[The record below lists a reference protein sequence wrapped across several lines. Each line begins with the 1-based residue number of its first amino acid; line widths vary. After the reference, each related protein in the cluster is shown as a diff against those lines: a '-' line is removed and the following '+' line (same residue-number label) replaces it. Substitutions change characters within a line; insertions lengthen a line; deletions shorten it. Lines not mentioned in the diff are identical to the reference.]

1 MLKFQKNLLNK
12 GNCMKIYIV
21 DDDISV
27 IKMLE
32 EIVVDEVLGVLIG
45 SSMSSKKAIEEIPVV
60 KPDIV
65 LIDLLMPEIDGM
77 TVVETLKEK
86 GCSPKFIMIS
96 QVSSKKIIGEAYE
109 KGITFYISK
118 PVNKKEVST
127 VVRNV
132 TDNIM
137 IEQNLDKIKK
147 VLNLDSHQATQIT
160 PKSVTNP
167 QEDFEKKIKVIFSRL
182 GILGESGCDEMIKLC
197 TFIKDDKIS
206 LTSNKL
212 KDISNEISDNPKAM
226 EQRIRRAINRG
237 LSNIASLGI
246 EDYLNEVFVKYSNTL
261 FDFEQ
266 VRLEMEYIRGKK
278 PYGGKINIKKFI
290 DNLILLI
297 DDM

>member
-1 MLKFQKNLLNK
+1 M
-12 GNCMKIYIV
+12 MKIYIV

-32 EIVVDEVLGVLIG
+32 EIILDEVLGELIG
-45 SSMSSKKAIEEIPVV
+45 SSLSSKKALEEIPIL
-60 KPDIV
+60 KPDII
-65 LIDLLMPEIDGM
+65 LLDLLMPEVDG
-77 TVVETLKEK
+77 TTLVEILKEQE
-86 GCSPKFIMIS
+86 CQSKFIMIS

-109 KGITFYISK
+109 RGITFYISK
-118 PVNKKEVST
+118 PVNKREVAT
-127 VVRNV
+127 VIRNV

-147 VLNLDSHQATQIT
+147 VLNFDSHNQPTVS
-160 PKSVTNP
+160 PSSVTG
-167 QEDFEKKIKVIFSRL
+167 QQDSLEKKIKVIFSRL

-197 TFIKDDKIS
+197 KYIKEGKIS

-266 VRLEMEYIRGKK
+266 VRLEMEYLRGKK
-278 PYGGKINIKKFI
+278 AYGGKINIKKFI
-290 DNLILLI
+290 DNLILLV
-297 DDM
+297 DEM

>member
-1 MLKFQKNLLNK
+1 
-12 GNCMKIYIV
+12 MKIYIV

-32 EIVVDEVLGVLIG
+32 EIILDEVLGELIG
-45 SSMSSKKAIEEIPVV
+45 SSLSSKKALEEIPIL
-60 KPDIV
+60 KPDII
-65 LIDLLMPEIDGM
+65 LLDLLMPEVDG
-77 TVVETLKEK
+77 TTLVETLKEQE
-86 GCSPKFIMIS
+86 CQSKFIMIS

-109 KGITFYISK
+109 RGITFYISK
-118 PVNKKEVST
+118 PVNKKEVAT
-127 VVRNV
+127 VIRNV

-147 VLNLDSHQATQIT
+147 VLNFDGHNQPSI
-160 PKSVTNP
+160 SVGSVSGP
-167 QEDFEKKIKVIFSRL
+167 QDNLEKKIKVIFSRL

-197 TFIKDDKIS
+197 KYIKEGKIS

-266 VRLEMEYIRGKK
+266 VRLEMEYLRGKK
-278 PYGGKINIKKFI
+278 AYGGKINIKKFI
-290 DNLILLI
+290 DNLILLV
-297 DDM
+297 DEM

>member
-1 MLKFQKNLLNK
+1 
-12 GNCMKIYIV
+12 MKIYIV

-32 EIVVDEVLGVLIG
+32 EIITDEVLGELIG
-45 SSMSSKKAIEEIPVV
+45 SSLSSKKALEEIPIL
-60 KPDIV
+60 KPDII
-65 LIDLLMPEIDGM
+65 LLDLLMPEIDG
-77 TVVETLKEK
+77 TTLVESLKERD
-86 GCSPKFIMIS
+86 CHSKFIMIS

-109 KGITFYISK
+109 RGITFYISK
-118 PVNKKEVST
+118 PVNKKEVAT
-127 VVRNV
+127 VIRNV

-147 VLNLDSHQATQIT
+147 VLNIDTQQASGMMR
-160 PKSVTNP
+160 PEASP
-167 QEDFEKKIKVIFSRL
+167 QDDLEKKIKVIFSRL
-182 GILGESGCDEMIKLC
+182 GILGESGCEEMIKLC
-197 TFIKDDKIS
+197 KFIKEGKIS

-266 VRLEMEYIRGKK
+266 VRLEMEYLRGKK
-278 PYGGKINIKKFI
+278 AYGGKINIKKFI
-290 DNLILLI
+290 DNLILLV

>member
-1 MLKFQKNLLNK
+1 
-12 GNCMKIYIV
+12 MKIYIV

-32 EIVVDEVLGVLIG
+32 EIILDEVLGELIG
-45 SSMSSKKAIEEIPVV
+45 SSLSSKKALEEIPIL
-60 KPDIV
+60 KPDII
-65 LIDLLMPEIDGM
+65 LLDLLMPEVDG
-77 TVVETLKEK
+77 TTLVEILKEQE
-86 GCSPKFIMIS
+86 CQSKFIMIS

-109 KGITFYISK
+109 RGITFYISK
-118 PVNKKEVST
+118 PVNKREVAT
-127 VVRNV
+127 VIRNV

-147 VLNLDSHQATQIT
+147 VLNFDSHNQPTVS
-160 PKSVTNP
+160 PSSVTG
-167 QEDFEKKIKVIFSRL
+167 QQDSLEKKIKVIFSRL

-197 TFIKDDKIS
+197 KYIKEGKIS

-266 VRLEMEYIRGKK
+266 VRLEMEYLRGKK
-278 PYGGKINIKKFI
+278 AYGGKINIKKFI
-290 DNLILLI
+290 DNLILLV
-297 DDM
+297 DEM

>member
-1 MLKFQKNLLNK
+1 
-12 GNCMKIYIV
+12 MKIYIV

-32 EIVVDEVLGVLIG
+32 EIILDEVLGELIG
-45 SSMSSKKAIEEIPVV
+45 SSLSSKKALEEIPIL
-60 KPDIV
+60 KPDII
-65 LIDLLMPEIDGM
+65 LLDLLMPEIDG
-77 TVVETLKEK
+77 TTLVETLKETQ
-86 GCSPKFIMIS
+86 CHSKFIMIS

-109 KGITFYISK
+109 RGITFYISK

-127 VVRNV
+127 VIRNV

-147 VLNLDSHQATQIT
+147 VLNIDIHSQPQIT
-160 PKSVTNP
+160 PQNVSSP
-167 QEDFEKKIKVIFSRL
+167 QDDLEKKIKVIFSRL

-197 TFIKDDKIS
+197 KFIKEDKIS

-266 VRLEMEYIRGKK
+266 VRLEMEYLRGKK
-278 PYGGKINIKKFI
+278 AYGGKINIKKFI
-290 DNLILLI
+290 DNLILLV
-297 DDM
+297 DEM

>member
-1 MLKFQKNLLNK
+1 
-12 GNCMKIYIV
+12 MKIYIV

-32 EIVVDEVLGVLIG
+32 EIILDEVLGELIG
-45 SSMSSKKAIEEIPVV
+45 SSLSSKKALEEIPILR
-60 KPDIV
+60 PDII
-65 LIDLLMPEIDGM
+65 LLDLLMPEVDG
-77 TVVETLKEK
+77 TTLVETLKEQE
-86 GCSPKFIMIS
+86 CQSKFIMIS

-109 KGITFYISK
+109 RGITFYISK
-118 PVNKKEVST
+118 PVNKKEVAT
-127 VVRNV
+127 VIRNV

-147 VLNLDSHQATQIT
+147 VLNIDGHNHPSI
-160 PKSVTNP
+160 SISNVSGP
-167 QEDFEKKIKVIFSRL
+167 QDHLEKKIKVIFSRL

-197 TFIKDDKIS
+197 KFIKEGKIS

-266 VRLEMEYIRGKK
+266 VRLEMEYLRGKK
-278 PYGGKINIKKFI
+278 AYGGKINIKKFI
-290 DNLILLI
+290 DNLILLV
-297 DDM
+297 DEM

>member
-1 MLKFQKNLLNK
+1 
-12 GNCMKIYIV
+12 MKIYIV

-32 EIVVDEVLGVLIG
+32 EIILDEVLGELIG
-45 SSMSSKKAIEEIPVV
+45 SSLSSKKALEEIPIL
-60 KPDIV
+60 KPDII
-65 LIDLLMPEIDGM
+65 LLDLLMPEVDG
-77 TVVETLKEK
+77 TTLVEVLKEQK
-86 GCSPKFIMIS
+86 CPSKFIMIS

-109 KGITFYISK
+109 RGITFYISK
-118 PVNKKEVST
+118 PVNKKEVAT
-127 VVRNV
+127 VIRNV

-147 VLNLDSHQATQIT
+147 VLNFDGQNQSVVTGGNVTDTQD
-160 PKSVTNP
+160 NL
-167 QEDFEKKIKVIFSRL
+167 EKKIKVIFSRL

-197 TFIKDDKIS
+197 KFIKEGKIS

-266 VRLEMEYIRGKK
+266 VRLEMEYLRGKK
-278 PYGGKINIKKFI
+278 AYGGKINIKKFI
-290 DNLILLI
+290 DNLILLV